1 MFLQH
6 RELLTTWIY
15 LTLFEKSKVRPWQ
28 VTSMSHDTL
37 WNGMLVSALAS
48 AENVDYQHRTS
59 RQATHARPEFK
70 TCSTHDD
77 EVTILQVYLNLSI
90 TSTSG
95 SNLAPVSCCFFG
107 QSEIAFKMLSGFST
121 FRLACLLKNF
131 RRWSIF
137 RSDSKEP
144 CSGTSVKVI
153 QMMIQTWIKQNMIQ
167 MMHHVITCQ
176 CSSFSWDLTKLPCPI
191 TQLCL
196 RRMKT
201 VNWKLKNFHW
211 VAFGLPMRRQRLER
225 PALGPSHYQSD
236 SQWSVCPH
244 RTNSPNLRR
253 HQMSESSRE
262 MKRVKVVTIPRWL
275 FGTLKHH
282 QWYIWRSM
290 IIDVH
295 MLMCIYIVY
304 MYVKTSFKSLEFI
317 PRYVLLTA
325 SNLVSWHAP

>member
-1 MFLQH
+1 MERHACECAGLSWKC
-6 RELLTTWIY
+6 RLSTPYE
-15 LTLFEKSKVRPWQ
+15 S
-28 VTSMSHDTL
+28 TS
-37 WNGMLVSALAS
+37 NA
-48 AENVDYQHRTS
+48 Q
-59 RQATHARPEFK
+59 PEFK

-153 QMMIQTWIKQNMIQ
+153 QMIQTWIKQNMIQ

-262 MKRVKVVTIPRWL
+262 MKRFKVVTIPRI